1 MSEVGQMTAPR
12 WGVPDWR
19 NEDAYPG
26 SETKMY
32 EWSWQFL
39 RRRPDYREFW
49 LKHAKVEFERSCKF
63 AEIMQEDDPEYP
75 TPEWYRGWVVKKSFF
90 GGISSTLDP
99 SFPHYKPGIFEP
111 KGGGHSVWRAKYD
124 DETAAWNNGLMSIE
138 FDLKSPIAKQ
148 LERAERLLKTE
159 QAARF
164 GEIGKGLRN
173 HTTKWHT
180 YLRVIDARDD
190 GQSWSTIARKILRYT
205 RNEPQAARQVW
216 EQAQRLMFKTG
227 C

>member
-1 MSEVGQMTAPR
+1 
-12 WGVPDWR
+12 
-19 NEDAYPG
+19 
-26 SETKMY
+26 
-32 EWSWQFL
+32 
-39 RRRPDYREFW
+39 
-49 LKHAKVEFERSCKF
+49 
-63 AEIMQEDDPEYP
+63 
-75 TPEWYRGWVVKKSFF
+75 
-90 GGISSTLDP
+90 
-99 SFPHYKPGIFEP
+99 
-111 KGGGHSVWRAKYD
+111 
-124 DETAAWNNGLMSIE
+124 MSIE